1 MKKII
6 FAFIVAVVCLSA
18 LFLVRYGDKQTSQSS
33 GIGSVVIG
41 GKKISVETAATPVA
55 RAQGLSGRTAL
66 CQECGMLFTFDT
78 KGSYTFWMKDMN
90 FDLDML
96 WIADGKIVQID
107 KNVPHLEG
115 TSATRVSK
123 IPVSAVLEI
132 NAGESDKSGVREGE
146 AITFD

>member
-1 MKKII
+1 
-6 FAFIVAVVCLSA
+6 
-18 LFLVRYGDKQTSQSS
+18 
-33 GIGSVVIG
+33 
-41 GKKISVETAATPVA
+41 
-55 RAQGLSGRTAL
+55 
-66 CQECGMLFTFDT
+66 MLFTFDT